1 MENSQLTLTD
11 IVSVKNLIEAASSR
25 GAFKA
30 HELKSVGEL
39 YEKISRFI
47 EASAQQ
53 MQESQEQSQEQTPE
67 QAQGETNA

>member
-1 MENSQLTLTD
+1 MENAQLTLTD
-11 IVSVKNLIEAASSR
+11 IISVKNLIEAASAR

-39 YEKISRFI
+39 YEKIARFI
-47 EASAQQ
+47 EVSTAQV
-53 MQESQEQSQEQTPE
+53 QEQQNT

>member
-1 MENSQLTLTD
+1 MENAQLTLND
-11 IVSVKNLIEAASSR
+11 IISVKNLIEASSSR

-39 YEKISRFI
+39 YEKIARFI
-47 EASAQQ
+47 EASTPPQQ
-53 MQESQEQSQEQTPE
+53 PAPD

>member
-1 MENSQLTLTD
+1 MENAQLTLTD
-11 IVSVKNLIEAASSR
+11 IISVKNLIEAASTR

-39 YEKISRFI
+39 YEKIAGFI
-47 EASAQQ
+47 EASMPQV
-53 MQESQEQSQEQTPE
+53 QEPQPE

>member
-1 MENSQLTLTD
+1 MENAQLTLTD

-39 YEKISRFI
+39 YEKISRFV
-47 EASAQQ
+47 EVSTAQI
-53 MQESQEQSQEQTPE
+53 QEQQQQAE

>member
-1 MENSQLTLTD
+1 MENAQLTLTD
-11 IVSVKNLIEAASSR
+11 IVSVKNLIEAASAR

-47 EASAQQ
+47 EASTAHV
-53 MQESQEQSQEQTPE
+53 QEQQSE